1 MSADCLKSVFRAPSA
16 AFMGEQTRSPL
27 FPAGISSRVRRRPS
41 PDIHFPYLPWFY
53 LLPVL
58 GAWSTLPI
66 PTPPGWGAALS
77 QLLQVPPPWGM
88 RPWGRDPSSRLCP
101 PRQQGRRGDLH
112 DLSRLLPRS
121 KCLSLVA
128 ASSVVPPAVAVLF
141 FPFPV
146 LEQNWNQHQLDGKQQ
161 TAKNCRKTH
170 TAPALLPN
178 CNHEVH
184 SLGLLAAGATTT
196 QWQ

>member
-16 AFMGEQTRSPL
+16 AFMGEQTRSPV

-41 PDIHFPYLPWFY
+41 PDILFPYLPWVY
-53 LLPVL
+53 LLTAL

-66 PTPPGWGAALS
+66 PTLPGWGAAS
-77 QLLQVPPPWGM
+77 SKLLQVPPPWGM

-101 PRQQGRRGDLH
+101 PCTRGHLP
-112 DLSRLLPRS
+112 RLLPRS
-121 KCLSLVA
+121 KCLCLVA

-146 LEQNWNQHQLDGKQQ
+146 LEQNWNQHQLDGKQH
-161 TAKNCRKTH
+161 TAK
-170 TAPALLPN
+170 TAENP
-178 CNHEVH
+178 H
-184 SLGLLAAGATTT
+184 SPRSAP
-196 QWQ
+196 

>member
-1 MSADCLKSVFRAPSA
+1 MSADCLQSVFRAPSA
-16 AFMGEQTRSPL
+16 AFMNKETRSPV
-27 FPAGISSRVRRRPS
+27 FPAGISSRVRRRLS
-41 PDIHFPYLPWFY
+41 PDILFPYLPWVY
-53 LLPVL
+53 LLTAL

-66 PTPPGWGAALS
+66 PTLPGWGAAS
-77 QLLQVPPPWGM
+77 SKLLQVPPPWGT

-101 PRQQGRRGDLH
+101 PRTRGHLP
-112 DLSRLLPRS
+112 RLLPRS
-121 KCLSLVA
+121 KCLCLVA

-146 LEQNWNQHQLDGKQQ
+146 LEQNWNQHQLDGKQH
-161 TAKNCRKTH
+161 TAKHCRKTH

-178 CNHEVH
+178 CNHEAH
-184 SLGLLAAGATTT
+184 SLGLLAAGANTT